1 MMHIFVDVSDP
12 SNSKTQP
19 KLPEYWY
26 NEKGWLIFNDFVVS
40 LSIFF
45 KYQVNHKLIQ
55 KITFS
60 TIIGCSQQEILS
72 IGDAVIAEVVAK
84 RP

>member
-1 MMHIFVDVSDP
+1 MIHIFLDVADP
-12 SNSKTQP
+12 SISTTQS

-40 LSIFF
+40 LNIF
-45 KYQVNHKLIQ
+45 KYEIEYKLIQ
-55 KITFS
+55 KIIFS
-60 TIIGCSQQEILS
+60 TIIGCSRQEILS
-72 IGDAVIAEVVAK
+72 IGDVEIAEVVAK